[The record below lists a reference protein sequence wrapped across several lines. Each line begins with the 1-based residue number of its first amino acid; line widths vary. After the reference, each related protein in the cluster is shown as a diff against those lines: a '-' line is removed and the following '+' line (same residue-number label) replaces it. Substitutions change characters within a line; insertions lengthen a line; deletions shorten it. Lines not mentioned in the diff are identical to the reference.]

1 MAILSERLTQLREE
15 KGWSKTLVAQ
25 KLGLKNMATYANYEY
40 GTREPDIDTLK
51 RIASLYDVTIDY
63 LLGQNQTP
71 KWADQRDTLDL
82 KKFIDE
88 DAGMTY
94 DGDNL
99 TEEELEQ
106 LNVAFTQIFWKRR
119 KAERKIARDGKEE

>member
-1 MAILSERLTQLREE
+1 MFPERLKVLRTERNLTQEE
-15 KGWSKTLVAQ
+15 LGKMVNVSSKTVGAW
-25 KLGLKNMATYANYEY
+25 ER
-40 GTREPDIDTLK
+40 GTRQPSIEAITKLAE
-51 RIASLYDVTIDY
+51 IFNVTTDY

-119 KAERKIARDGKEE
+119 KAERKIARDAKEE

>member
-1 MAILSERLTQLREE
+1 MFPERLKVLRTERNLTQEE
-15 KGWSKTLVAQ
+15 LGKMVNVSSKTVGAW
-25 KLGLKNMATYANYEY
+25 ER
-40 GTREPDIDTLK
+40 GTRQPSIEAITKLAE
-51 RIASLYDVTIDY
+51 IFNVTTDY

-71 KWADQRDTLDL
+71 QWADQRDTMDL
-82 KKFIDE
+82 KKFLDD

-94 DGDNL
+94 DGDDL
-99 TEEELEQ
+99 TKEEIEQ

>member
-1 MAILSERLTQLREE
+1 MFPERLKALRTERNLTQEE
-15 KGWSKTLVAQ
+15 LSKMVNVSSKTVGAW
-25 KLGLKNMATYANYEY
+25 ER
-40 GTREPDIDTLK
+40 GTRQPSIEAITKLAE
-51 RIASLYDVTIDY
+51 IFNVTTDY

-119 KAERKIARDGKEE
+119 KTERKIARDAKEE

>member
-1 MAILSERLTQLREE
+1 MFPERLKALRTERNLTQEE
-15 KGWSKTLVAQ
+15 LSKMVNVSSKTVGAW
-25 KLGLKNMATYANYEY
+25 ER
-40 GTREPDIDTLK
+40 GTRQPSIEAITKLAE
-51 RIASLYDVTIDY
+51 IFNVTTDY

-119 KAERKIARDGKEE
+119 KAERKIARDAKEE

>member
-1 MAILSERLTQLREE
+1 MFPERLKALRTERNLTQEE
-15 KGWSKTLVAQ
+15 LGKMVNVSSKTVGAW
-25 KLGLKNMATYANYEY
+25 ER
-40 GTREPDIDTLK
+40 GTRQPSIEAITKLAE
-51 RIASLYDVTIDY
+51 IFNVTTDY

-119 KAERKIARDGKEE
+119 KAERKIARDAKEE